1 MNPPK
6 HYTHDQLTFMDFISR
21 LEDDDQDDNSGDLIP
36 IRLLGGG
43 EHFKDVAG
51 DVGKQQELY
60 NDTLMIQILIVPEQ
74 SCWIMSYLETSIALG
89 HLIRN
94 YISIFY
100 LK

>member
-6 HYTHDQLTFMDFISR
+6 HYTHDQLALMDFMQSR
-21 LEDDDQDDNSGDLIP
+21 LEDDDQDDNSGDPIP

-51 DVGKQQELY
+51 DVRKQQELY
-60 NDTLMIQILIVPEQ
+60 NDTLMLQILIVPEQ

-89 HLIRN
+89 HLIHN
-94 YISIFY
+94 
-100 LK
+100 L